1 MRMAYRKPDLSV
13 APRIRAWRHDEHITT
28 PEKQEVPIAQLRDLG
43 VELAHFP
50 TTPDTL
56 ESQLDQLST
65 DRGYVHRD
73 MLTLSRDTDVE
84 GWLPR
89 IWTEHMHPDD
99 EIRYVLEG
107 DAYMDVRDSIDEW
120 VRFHLVPG
128 MLLVVP
134 AGIYHRFKL
143 TESEYIKM
151 VRLFQSKAGWIST
164 PRSSQSDQDPKDQN
178 GSKDI

>member
-1 MRMAYRKPDLSV
+1 MLSHRTLDRKYDLSV
-13 APRIRAWRHDEHITT
+13 APSILAWRHDDDEHATT
-28 PEKQEVPIAQLRDLG
+28 IKKQEVSIAQLRALG

-56 ESQLDQLST
+56 ECRLDQLST
-65 DRGYVHRD
+65 ERGYVHRD
-73 MLTLSRDTDVE
+73 MLVLSRDTDVD

-107 DAYMDVRDSIDEW
+107 DAYMD
-120 VRFHLVPG
+120 
-128 MLLVVP
+128 P

-143 TESEYIKM
+143 TEGDYIKI

-164 PRSSQSDQDPKDQN
+164 NRSSQSDQEEAHRLYLKMYPKDQN